1 MPVIIIVIAYIIIVE
16 SCPDFVVSS
25 AVVFIYMCQKN
36 IIILILTASYSVSVS
51 NLVSMKIYYSGQL
64 SRFIL
69 T

>member
-16 SCPDFVVSS
+16 SCPAFVVSS

>member
-1 MPVIIIVIAYIIIVE
+1 MPVIIIVIVCNIIVE
-16 SCPDFVVSS
+16 SCPPFTLSS

>member
-1 MPVIIIVIAYIIIVE
+1 
-16 SCPDFVVSS
+16 
-25 AVVFIYMCQKN
+25 VFIYMCQKN

-64 SRFIL
+64 SRVIL